1 MLTCVPNACAVTDL
15 QGNSEAQV
23 TRNVVVEYDCA
34 LLTPVPPQQGDL
46 KSVVLHKMS
55 MRSTQNSYP
64 IGMSSHSNTP
74 YPETQR
80 VRPAVLRAA
89 LSSIGRSVAL
99 GSWSFQATGQKGRS
113 LSSTSSCGRATLAS

>member
-64 IGMSSHSNTP
+64 I
-74 YPETQR
+74 
-80 VRPAVLRAA
+80 
-89 LSSIGRSVAL
+89 AL
-99 GSWSFQATGQKGRS
+99 GIRITGVDD
-113 LSSTSSCGRATLAS
+113 STFGQTGEAYSTIALPSMESHTALTLQEDDTALAYEFARKFPGYTADK